1 VNKDEVQLMIDA
13 SIADAMKKHNRNA
26 SIISAC
32 IGIILLAF
40 YTHGVIAVVDRV
52 Q

>member
-1 VNKDEVQLMIDA
+1 MNKDDVQLMIDR
-13 SIADAMKKHNRNA
+13 SILNAMKKHNRNA

-40 YTHGVIAVVDRV
+40 YTHGVIAVVDKIR
-52 Q
+52 

>member
-1 VNKDEVQLMIDA
+1 MNKDEVQLMIDA
-13 SIADAMKKHNRNA
+13 SITDAMKRHNRNA

-40 YTHGVIAVVDRV
+40 YTHGVIAVVDKI

>member
-1 VNKDEVQLMIDA
+1 MDKNEVQSMIDE
-13 SIADAMKKHNRNA
+13 SIVSAMRKHNRNA

-32 IGIILLAF
+32 LGAILLAF
-40 YTHGVIAVVDRV
+40 YTHGVIAVVDRI

>member
-1 VNKDEVQLMIDA
+1 MNTDEVQLMIDR
-13 SIADAMKKHNRNA
+13 SISDAMRKHNRNA

-32 IGIILLAF
+32 IGVILLGF
-40 YTHGVIAVVDRV
+40 YAHGIIAVVDRI